1 MNPDE
6 QNDNED
12 YYAVPEANT
21 IPEDKLT
28 KVDQFF
34 NSYDFI
40 IVDLNKI

>member
-12 YYAVPEANT
+12 CYAVPEANS

-28 KVDQFF
+28 KVD
-34 NSYDFI
+34 
-40 IVDLNKI
+40 